1 MRRIVIAIVAIV
13 FIGISMSAQNTQN
26 DENKQYINEMTAI
39 INHLASVPGVSITY
53 LTESS
58 LKRLNKIKAN
68 SPLALI
74 LEEDGVNS
82 VRVFEFE
89 TSEAQKAG
97 NQFLNVYKAQHTD
110 MELFHLQRDKSKEI
124 MLYAI
129 PDHRIK
135 SILKFYS
142 TILIYSKTQS
152 SKSILI
158 IISGRV
164 EESTIGNIIAAF
176 SE

>member
-1 MRRIVIAIVAIV
+1 MRRIVIAFVAIL
-13 FIGISMSAQNTQN
+13 FMGISMFAKN
-26 DENKQYINEMTAI
+26 DENQQHINDMIGI
-39 INHLASVPGVSITY
+39 INHLESVPGVSITY

-58 LKRLNKIKAN
+58 LKRLSKIKSN

-74 LEEDGVNS
+74 LKEDGVNS

-89 TSEAQKAG
+89 TPDAQKAG
-97 NQFLNVYKAQHTD
+97 NQFLNVYKGQNAD
-110 MELFHLQRDKSKEI
+110 MELFHLQRDNSKEI
-124 MLYAI
+124 MIYAI

-135 SILKFYS
+135 TILNYYS
-142 TILIYSKTQS
+142 TILMYSKTQGA
-152 SKSILI
+152 KSILI